1 MNYEALSITK
11 PLFDDSFVKTGK
23 RLLRANDFYI
33 DSDDSNE
40 DLIEIF
46 EIITSNTNKEKELL
60 EIINKAFKN
69 NELLGKYIFCAA
81 ALSYAEAL
89 AKNNP
94 ELSGI
99 LLSSLSRFGFICGEA
114 ENKENKENK
123 EKQEEQMP
131 SNTISLEGGRFLL
144 FGDIHKELEIA
155 KNNNHELTLLN
166 LYKGVNI
173 SSKAKIIENNEKGVL
188 LSVTPV
194 QLFAIKDEGLAYI
207 IKDEQIT
214 CDLQAKISNFNIANS
229 QIKLA
234 DLERSTKT
242 TALLR
247 KYPRVHPDKLTA
259 VELCSKDESEYL
271 DGRLYDIS
279 QGGMGVVSSIKAS
292 WKSGDILKA
301 FFILNI
307 DGKPKSI
314 ELEVELV
321 VALSYQGSMRYCC
334 KITDFAQPDMPDII
348 KYSSTRVEQTLQ
360 EIEQNAAALKNTL
373 I

>member
-1 MNYEALSITK
+1 MNYEVLNTIK
-11 PLFDDSFVKTGK
+11 PLFEDSFVKTSK
-23 RLLRANDFYI
+23 KLLSASDFYI
-33 DSDDSNE
+33 DSDENKE
-40 DLIEIF
+40 NLIEIF
-46 EIITSNTNKEKELL
+46 EIIASNVNKEKELL
-60 EIINKAFKN
+60 AIINKSFKN

-81 ALSYAEAL
+81 AISFVASCASN
-89 AKNNP
+89 KP
-94 ELSGI
+94 ELSDV
-99 LLSSLSRFGFICGEA
+99 LLSSLSRFSFIFG
-114 ENKENKENK
+114 
-123 EKQEEQMP
+123 KQEESQEEEQMP
-131 SNTISLEGGRFLL
+131 SNTISLEGGKFRL
-144 FGDIHKELEIA
+144 FGDINKELENA
-155 KNNNHELTLLN
+155 KNQNHELTLLN

-173 SSKAKIIENNEKGVL
+173 TSKAKILENNEKGLL

-214 CDLQAKISNFNIANS
+214 CDLQAKIANFNIANS
-229 QIKLA
+229 QIGLA
-234 DLERSTKT
+234 NLERSTKT

-259 VELCSKDESEYL
+259 VELCSKDEREYL

-279 QGGMGVVSSIKAS
+279 QGGLGVVSGIKAS

-314 ELEVELV
+314 ELEIELV
-321 VALSYQGSMRYCC
+321 VALNYQGSMRYCC
-334 KITDFAQPDMPDII
+334 KITDFSQPDIPDII
-348 KYSSTRVEQTLQ
+348 KYSSIRVEQTLK
-360 EIEQNAAALKNTL
+360 EIEQNAVALKNTL